1 MTNKTVCGYV
11 AIVGRPNVGKST
23 LLNGLLGQ
31 KISITAPKPQTT
43 RYRLLGVKTTADTQ
57 MIYVDTPGLHRSKR
71 NALNRHLNRT
81 AVASIEDV
89 DVVLWLV
96 EALQWREEDDYVR
109 LVLERCQQP
118 VILGINKIDK
128 VKNKAELLPYLQEVA
143 LKRTFAE
150 MFPISAYRGDNLPA
164 LEAKIA
170 NLLPESVFLFP
181 PDQITDRSSRFF
193 AGEMIREKL
202 IRHLA
207 AELPYRL
214 SVQIEHFSADKNL
227 VHISAIIWVEKSSQ
241 KAIVI
246 GSHGQQL
253 KVIGESAR
261 QDIEI
266 LLESKVFLQLW
277 VKVKEKWSSSEQ
289 ALQQLGIKSSFS

>member
-31 KISITAPKPQTT
+31 KLSITAPKPQTT
-43 RYRLLGVKTTADTQ
+43 RYRLLGVKTNENNQ
-57 MIYVDTPGLHRSKR
+57 IIYVDTPGLHQNKR

-81 AVASIEDV
+81 AVASIQDV

-96 EALQWREEDDYVR
+96 EALQWREEDDYVK
-109 LVLERCQQP
+109 LILERCQRP
-118 VILGINKIDK
+118 VILGVNKIDK
-128 VKNKAELLPYLQEVA
+128 VKNKAELLPYLQEIA
-143 LKRTFAE
+143 LKRPLTDV
-150 MFPISAYRGDNLPA
+150 FPLSAYHGDNLPE
-164 LEAKIA
+164 LEAKIV
-170 NLLPESVFLFP
+170 NLLPENVFLFP
-181 PDQITDRSSRFF
+181 RDQITDRSSRFF
-193 AGEMIREKL
+193 VSEIIREKL

-214 SVQIEHFSADKNL
+214 TVEIEHFSTEKNL
-227 VHISAIIWVEKSSQ
+227 IHIGAMIWVEKSSQ

-246 GSHGQQL
+246 GRQGQQL

-277 VKVKEKWSSSEQ
+277 VKVKEKWSRSEQ
-289 ALQQLGIKSSFS
+289 ALQQLGIKS

>member
-43 RYRLLGVKTTADTQ
+43 RHRLLGVKTTADIQ

-81 AVASIEDV
+81 AVASIEGV

-118 VILGINKIDK
+118 VILGVNKIDK

-143 LKRTFAE
+143 LKRTFTE

-164 LEAKIA
+164 LEAKMA
-170 NLLPESVFLFP
+170 SLLPDSVFLFP

-214 SVQIEHFSADKNL
+214 SVQIEHFSTDENL

-253 KVIGESAR
+253 KIIGESAR

-277 VKVKEKWSSSEQ
+277 VKVKEKWSNNEQ
-289 ALQQLGIKSSFS
+289 ALQQLGIKLP